1 MYDLECAETK
11 SNVAMAYSICE
22 QIQQRHVIA
31 MQEAKDEYERMMK
44 QTKEDY
50 ETLNQE
56 AKGLKEQVQ
65 KHEAMIVLGKAQL
78 NRLQT
83 LLTEANMQA
92 ATAKKECEV
101 VTTKNSQLTR
111 ELFLL
116 RRVGL

>member
-56 AKGLKEQVQ
+56 AKGLKEQIQ

-83 LLTEANMQA
+83 LPTEANMQA